1 MTAGGYG
8 YGQMRAS
15 DRDRDSANSLLQTAY
30 AEGRLTKDEYD
41 DRTGQLLQSQTYAQL
56 QALTADLPGH
66 YPGAPMMPQQ
76 VQYVTVPQRT
86 NPLAVAALA
95 CGIGQVFFWLL
106 AAVPAVVL
114 GHMARRQ
121 IRQTG
126 EAGQGMA
133 TAGLVLGWIGIA
145 LTLVLVVGVAAL
157 VSVASTHVGHSVQIH
172 AQPAQP

>member
-41 DRTGQLLQSQTYAQL
+41 DRTGQLLRSQTYAQL

-95 CGIGQVFFWLL
+95 CGIGQ
-106 AAVPAVVL
+106 
-114 GHMARRQ
+114 
-121 IRQTG
+121 
-126 EAGQGMA
+126 
-133 TAGLVLGWIGIA
+133 
-145 LTLVLVVGVAAL
+145 
-157 VSVASTHVGHSVQIH
+157 
-172 AQPAQP
+172 

>member
-1 MTAGGYG
+1 MTAGG

-15 DRDRDSANSLLQTAY
+15 DRDRDSANTLLQTAY

-41 DRTGQLLQSQTYAQL
+41 ERTGQLLRSQTYAQL

-66 YPGAPMMPQQ
+66 FPSSMQQ
-76 VQYVTVPQRT
+76 VQYAPVQRRT
-86 NPLAVAALA
+86 NPLAVASLA
-95 CGIGQVFFWLL
+95 CGLGQIFFWFL

-114 GHMARRQ
+114 GHVARRQ

-126 EAGQGMA
+126 EDGQGMA

-145 LTLVLVVGVAAL
+145 LTVLLIAGVVAIAA
-157 VSVASTHVGHSVQIH
+157 VTHTGHAMHGHIGSG
-172 AQPAQP
+172 

>member
-1 MTAGGYG
+1 MTAGG

-15 DRDRDSANSLLQTAY
+15 DRDRDSANALLQTAY

-41 DRTGQLLQSQTYAQL
+41 DRSGQLLRSQTYAQL

-66 YPGAPMMPQQ
+66 FPSSMQQ
-76 VQYVTVPQRT
+76 VQYAPLQRRT
-86 NPLAVAALA
+86 NSLAVASLA
-95 CGIGQVFFWLL
+95 CGLGQIFFWFL
-106 AAVPAVVL
+106 AAIPAVVL

-126 EAGQGMA
+126 EDGQGMA

-145 LTLVLVVGVAAL
+145 LTVLFIAGAVAVVAVTTRTGHAVN
-157 VSVASTHVGHSVQIH
+157 VHVGQV
-172 AQPAQP
+172 PGGP